1 MTEVHTVSQACHL
14 DLAKVQHGCHAA
26 TERALGNV
34 ISTVGHATPRGPCHG
49 KGKRSTFSHLIWCI
63 TARRTLPCLIRTH
76 IIQSNYKV
84 TTIHARM
91 CEHFFSRLLHR
102 CIFNSVC
109 WCGCWWFQSH
119 SQPAATT
126 ALTGT
131 QFKWQLKRTCLHS
144 RTNYNPVYSCL
155 FLFLNPCHCDLN
167 FDLVNFVKHF
177 HKSVMKSCSM

>member
-91 CEHFFSRLLHR
+91 CEHFFSRLCTGVYLT
-102 CIFNSVC
+102 VC
-109 WCGCWWFQSH
+109 VGVVADDFKVIH
-119 SQPAATT
+119 SLLLLLLWLVHSSNDSSKGPVYIRVPTT
-126 ALTGT
+126 TL
-131 QFKWQLKRTCLHS
+131 FIH
-144 RTNYNPVYSCL
+144 VYSC
-155 FLFLNPCHCDLN
+155 F
-167 FDLVNFVKHF
+167 
-177 HKSVMKSCSM
+177 

>member
-14 DLAKVQHGCHAA
+14 DLAKVQCGCHDD

-49 KGKRSTFSHLIWCI
+49 KGKRSTSSHLIWCI

-109 WCGCWWFQSH
+109 VVVVVDDFKVFH
-119 SQPAATT
+119 S
-126 ALTGT
+126 LLLLLL
-131 QFKWQLKRTCLHS
+131 WLVHS
-144 RTNYNPVYSCL
+144 SNDSSKGPVYISIPTITL
-155 FLFLNPCHCDLN
+155 FIHVYSSF
-167 FDLVNFVKHF
+167 
-177 HKSVMKSCSM
+177 